1 MQGVVLPRKAQQC
14 CAPTNARSKGKSVFT
29 DRGRYHTVWRSS
41 GLANQ
46 LPQLFVVDT
55 AANPSHVIESFSVEA
70 FGSTVCVTCFAF
82 GTGSIDQGQTA
93 AGSSSGLTG
102 ASGGLRGWADRVS
115 CR

>member
-46 LPQLFVVDT
+46 LPQLLVVDT
-55 AANPSHVIESFSVEA
+55 AANPSHVIESFSVEV
-70 FGSTVCVTCFAF
+70 FG
-82 GTGSIDQGQTA
+82 
-93 AGSSSGLTG
+93 
-102 ASGGLRGWADRVS
+102 
-115 CR
+115 